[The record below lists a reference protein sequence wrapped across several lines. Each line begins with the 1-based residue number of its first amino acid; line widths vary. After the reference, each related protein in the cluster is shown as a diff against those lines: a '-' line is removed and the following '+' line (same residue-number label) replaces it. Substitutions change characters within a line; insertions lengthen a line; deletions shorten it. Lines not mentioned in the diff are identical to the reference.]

1 MSRYCSC
8 DLRGVWRQ
16 RGQWQ
21 SRVRRRLAAHV
32 PPRRG
37 AFWVYLINWCKSIT
51 RRRSVLLSVSVT
63 AGYPCRLRPGL
74 WSSARAEFKLTA
86 ALLTPLC
93 LLATLGPQSPTI
105 NGIHCVCSFFFFFTS
120 PLSCW
125 SVVGTVS
132 SVTMTLMGS
141 YDVASLGICSCCL
154 QAEELWHT
162 MSLLISSVFTNYHPA
177 ILYLLYIGFL
187 GVLDTHFMT
196 AWAMNITRKGKAFY
210 FGIFFMILLANSRF
224 EGACSLNLTL
234 SIHVQLLICQKD
246 QI

>member
-1 MSRYCSC
+1 MQAEARPVELCQGWIQTDSSTFNPF
-8 DLRGVWRQ
+8 V
-16 RGQWQ
+16 
-21 SRVRRRLAAHV
+21 S
-32 PPRRG
+32 PRH
-37 AFWVYLINWCKSIT
+37 T
-51 RRRSVLLSVSVT
+51 RTPEPNNKWYTLCVL
-63 AGYPCRLRPGL
+63 
-74 WSSARAEFKLTA
+74 F
-86 ALLTPLC
+86 
-93 LLATLGPQSPTI
+93 
-105 NGIHCVCSFFFFFTS
+105 FFFFFTS

-162 MSLLISSVFTNYHPA
+162 MSLLISVFTNYHPA

-246 QI
+246 QIYVIFLSRCLFYAHECVVIQRSWWKTGEQLVG